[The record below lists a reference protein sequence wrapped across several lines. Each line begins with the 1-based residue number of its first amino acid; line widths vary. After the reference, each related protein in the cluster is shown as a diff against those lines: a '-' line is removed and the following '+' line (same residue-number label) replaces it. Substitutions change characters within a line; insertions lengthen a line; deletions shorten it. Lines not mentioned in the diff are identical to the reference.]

1 MAKKTQYSVN
11 LSPHPRT
18 ITKAF
23 KDLILQYK
31 WTQFTILYEDTES
44 LIKLQEILKLPTETD
59 VKILVKQLDFSQKE
73 NNMYV

>member
-23 KDLILQYK
+23 RDLILEYK
-31 WTQFTILYEDTES
+31 WRQFTILYEDTES

-59 VKILVKQLDFSQKE
+59 VRVIVQQLDFSHKE
-73 NNMYV
+73 KNM